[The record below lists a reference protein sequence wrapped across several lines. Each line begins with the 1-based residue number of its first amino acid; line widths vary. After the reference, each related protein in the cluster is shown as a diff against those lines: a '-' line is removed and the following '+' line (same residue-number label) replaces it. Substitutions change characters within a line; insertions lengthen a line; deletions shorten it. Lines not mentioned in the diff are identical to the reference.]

1 MSKEKALVGIS
12 QNIVESSSVDNVGVQ
27 VLIREEHGFKAWL
40 DGLGRVDW
48 VVVGS
53 SFHTNYLTSVLKL

>member
-1 MSKEKALVGIS
+1 MCLTHGII
-12 QNIVESSSVDNVGVQ
+12 NPWFDSSSIDNVGVQ

>member
-1 MSKEKALVGIS
+1 MEFRKIWMTALVLLMK
-12 QNIVESSSVDNVGVQ
+12 VGVQ